1 MPFRFTPTNF
11 AEVMIVEP
19 RVFPDERGFFMEA
32 YKRSDLA
39 AHGITDT
46 FVQINQ
52 SRSSKDTVRGLHYQK
67 DPKSQGKLIR
77 TLSGEVF
84 DVVVDIRK
92 GSPTYGEWLGV
103 SLSSTNNRMLYVPR
117 GFAHGFCV
125 LSEQADILY
134 MVTEEYAPECEAGI
148 IWNDQDLGID
158 WPVAEPKLSIRD
170 KEWPSFRAA
179 DNNFQYGPQSPSGI
193 LNAI

>member
-1 MPFRFTPTNF
+1 MPFRFTPTKF
-11 AEVMIVEP
+11 AEVMVVDP
-19 RVFPDERGFFMEA
+19 KVFPDERGFFMET

-39 AHGITDT
+39 AHGITDA
-46 FVQINQ
+46 FVQTNQ
-52 SRSSKDTVRGLHYQK
+52 SRSSRDTLRGLHYQK
-67 DPKSQGKLIR
+67 NPKSQGKLVR

-92 GSPTYGEWLGV
+92 GSPTYGEWLGF

-148 IWNDQDLGID
+148 IWNDRDLGID
-158 WPVAEPKLSIRD
+158 WPIAEPMLSARD
-170 KEWPSFRAA
+170 KNWPSLRAA
-179 DNNFQYGPQSPSGI
+179 DNNFQYLTSGM
-193 LNAI
+193 